1 MPAHLEQSPTWRL
14 LELEEPLM
22 DAIDY
27 TQSLRLIGYGL
38 LRHDDETGRAI
49 IAVAS
54 AASDRLD
61 ELKARWTRARAAN
74 RRGDRK
80 RKRSRR

>member
-1 MPAHLEQSPTWRL
+1 
-14 LELEEPLM
+14 M

-27 TQSLRLIGYGL
+27 AQSLRLIGYGL

-61 ELKARWTRARAAN
+61 ELKARWNRARAAN
-74 RRGDRK
+74 RRGSAER
-80 RKRSRR
+80 RAGRRSAGALRRFRRST